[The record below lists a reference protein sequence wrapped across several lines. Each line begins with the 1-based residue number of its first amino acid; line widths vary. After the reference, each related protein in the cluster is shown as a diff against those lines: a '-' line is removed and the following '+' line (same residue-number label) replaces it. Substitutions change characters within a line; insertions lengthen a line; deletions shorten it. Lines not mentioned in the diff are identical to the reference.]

1 MAQQVTVSLIDD
13 LNGSTADE
21 TVEFG
26 MDGKIYEI
34 DLSNSNAEKLR
45 EVFVAYVTVARRSGE
60 RRRSTGV
67 GSTERRPT
75 VTDRQQSQAVRDWAR
90 QQGMKVSDRGRL
102 PADLL
107 NAYHS
112 AVPS

>member
-26 MDGKIYEI
+26 VDGKIYEI
-34 DLSNSNAEKLR
+34 DLSNTNAEKLR
-45 EVFVAYVTVARRSGE
+45 EVFAAYVTVARRSGE
-60 RRRSTGV
+60 RRRASTG
-67 GSTERRPT
+67 SIERRPT

-107 NAYHS
+107 NAYHE